1 MIYLEDST
9 YRFACQEGLYLN
21 KTIQPETYFDAA
33 CLNTEEFNVTF
44 SDISACI
51 NISCHTVVFD
61 DRSVQQIGGGGSN
74 YGDEISLSCKQED
87 LVFANRLKTAEYK
100 CERG

>member
-9 YRFACQEGLYLN
+9 YRFACQEGLHLN
-21 KTIQPETYFDAA
+21 QTTQPETYFDAA
-33 CLNTEEFNVTF
+33 CLDTGEFNVTF

-51 NISCHTVVFD
+51 NISCHPVVFD

-74 YGDEISLSCKQED
+74 YGDEISLSCKQDD
-87 LVFANRLKTAEYK
+87 LVFANGIETVAYK
-100 CERG
+100 CGRG